1 MASNNLT
8 FEQSSAFL
16 TDLYEQASGL
26 KSEIAVTDTA
36 SFVTVAQMTL
46 KCGYDNVINSISQVL
61 SRTIFSIR
69 PYNAKFA
76 GINVDSQRYGD
87 IVRKINFIDGDI
99 EDDERLPLEDG
110 GSVDMFTINKPKV
123 VQTNYYGGETYQ
135 RHITIFR
142 DQLDVAFSNYEEFAR
157 FLSGVIQNVMDQLE
171 QIREEES
178 RATLINFIAGKKAGD
193 ETNVINVLQQYYDET
208 GVELTPVTMF
218 DDKNFIS
225 FTKWL
230 YSFINGLTR
239 KMSER
244 TVKYH
249 INIENK
255 EVHRHTP
262 ANKMKAYMS
271 ARYLDS
277 IDSVTLSTL
286 FGAERL
292 KMIDWEGVTYWQ
304 NIEAPEEI
312 LANPVYLKPDGT
324 LDTAENVE
332 VKGIVGL
339 LFDEEAL
346 GLTRINE
353 WSERTPFNAAGGY
366 SNIYWHFTQRIWN
379 DFSENA
385 VVLVVDDVV
394 TE

>member
-16 TDLYEQASGL
+16 TDLYEQASGM
-26 KSEIAVTDTA
+26 KPEIAVTDTA
-36 SFVTVAQMTL
+36 SFVTVAQKTL
-46 KCGYDNVINSISQVL
+46 KMGYDNVINSISQVL

-69 PYNAKFA
+69 PYSAKFA

-99 EDDERLPLEDG
+99 EDDQRLPLEDG
-110 GSVDMFTINKPKV
+110 GSVDMYMINKPKAV
-123 VQTNYYGGETYQ
+123 RTNYYGGETYQ
-135 RHITIFR
+135 RHVTLFR
-142 DQLDVAFSNYEEFAR
+142 DALDVAFSSYEEFSR
-157 FLSGVIQNVMDQLE
+157 FISGVIQNVMDQLE

-193 ETNVINVLQQYYDET
+193 PDNVVNVLQAYYDET
-208 GVELTPVTMF
+208 GVELTPITMF
-218 DDKNFIS
+218 EDKNFIP

-230 YSFINGLTR
+230 YAYINGLMR

-249 INIENK
+249 INITDN

-262 ANKMKAYMS
+262 ADKMKAYMS

-277 IDSVTLSTL
+277 IDSVTLPTI
-286 FGAERL
+286 FGADRL
-292 KMIDWEGVTYWQ
+292 KMIDWEAVTYWQ
-304 NIEAPEEI
+304 NIDAPEEI
-312 LANPVYLKPDGT
+312 LATPVYLKPDGDLET
-324 LDTAENVE
+324 GSETN
-332 VKGIVGL
+332 VKGIVGV

-366 SNIYWHFTQRIWN
+366 SNVYFHFTQRIWN

-385 VVLVVDDVV
+385 VVLVVDEV
-394 TE
+394 TTA